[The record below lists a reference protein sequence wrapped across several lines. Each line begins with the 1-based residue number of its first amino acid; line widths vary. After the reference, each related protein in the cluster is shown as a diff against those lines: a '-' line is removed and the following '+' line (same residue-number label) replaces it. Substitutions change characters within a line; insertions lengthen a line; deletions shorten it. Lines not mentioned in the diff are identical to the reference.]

1 MVLMVA
7 KKKGSED
14 WFESLDRE
22 LEESTKEII
31 ESFGEQNTQKLEVNR
46 SLIEDFWKIWKRFNK
61 INVHFTLEPSYT
73 AFAQFEEFPYGE
85 WKWRRSFNIAGVNRL
100 ELVDRTQ
107 DQGRIGDA
115 LRVSYYAENNKP
127 NLRIDFQYCEG
138 EHYYKYSG
146 WKRIY
151 SQHLL
156 YDEPLDKVDMGE
168 IHRIFKDVVKRWYE
182 SHLKRN
188 RNILLSHLKS
198 KYPNVETFT
207 Q

>member
-1 MVLMVA
+1 MVT
-7 KKKGSED
+7 KRKGKEN

-22 LEESTKEII
+22 LEEQTKEII

-61 INVHFTLEPSYT
+61 INVHFTIEPSYT
-73 AFAQFEEFPYGE
+73 AFAQFDEFPYGD
-85 WKWRRSFNIAGVNRL
+85 WKWRTSFNVAGVNRI

-115 LRVSYYAENNKP
+115 MRVSYYAENDKP
-127 NLRIDFQYCEG
+127 KVRIDFQYCEG

-156 YDEPLDKVDMGE
+156 YDEPLEKVDMG
-168 IHRIFKDVVKRWYE
+168 DVHGVFRDIVKTWYE

-188 RNILLSHLKS
+188 RSILLNHLKS

>member
-1 MVLMVA
+1 MVS
-7 KKKGSED
+7 KKKGKEN
-14 WFESLDRE
+14 WFESLDKE
-22 LEESTKEII
+22 LEEQTKEII
-31 ESFGEQNTQKLEVNR
+31 ESFGEQNTQRLEVNR

-61 INVHFTLEPSYT
+61 INVHFTIEPSYT
-73 AFAQFEEFPYGE
+73 AFAQFDEFPYGE
-85 WKWRRSFNIAGVNRL
+85 WKWRTSFNVAGVNRI

-115 LRVSYYAENNKP
+115 LRVSYYVENNKP
-127 NLRIDFQYCEG
+127 SIRIDFQYCEG

-156 YDEPLDKVDMGE
+156 YEEPLEKVQMGDV
-168 IHRIFKDVVKRWYE
+168 HGVFRDVVKTWYE

-188 RNILLSHLKS
+188 RSLLLNHLKS
-198 KYPNVETFT
+198 KYPSVETFT

>member
-1 MVLMVA
+1 MVA
-7 KKKGSED
+7 KRKGKEN

-22 LEESTKEII
+22 LEEQTKEII

-61 INVHFTLEPSYT
+61 INVHFTIEPSYT
-73 AFAQFEEFPYGE
+73 AFAQFDEFPYGE
-85 WKWRRSFNIAGVNRL
+85 WKWRTSFNVAGVNRI

-115 LRVSYYAENNKP
+115 MRVSYYAENDKP
-127 NLRIDFQYCEG
+127 KVRIDFQYCEG

-156 YDEPLDKVDMGE
+156 YDEPLEKVDMG
-168 IHRIFKDVVKRWYE
+168 DVHGVFRDIVKTWYE

-188 RNILLSHLKS
+188 RSILLNHLKS

>member
-1 MVLMVA
+1 MVA
-7 KKKGSED
+7 KKKGKED

-22 LEESTKEII
+22 LEEKTKEII
-31 ESFGEQNTQKLEVNR
+31 ESFGEQNTQKLEINR
-46 SLIEDFWKIWKRFNK
+46 SLIGDFWQIWKRFNK
-61 INVHFTLEPSYT
+61 INVHFTIEPSYT
-73 AFAQFEEFPYGE
+73 TFAQFEEFPYGE
-85 WKWRRSFNIAGVNRL
+85 WKWRGSFNIAGVNRI

-115 LRVSYYAENNKP
+115 LRVSYFADDDKP
-127 NLRIDFQYCEG
+127 SLRVDFQYCEG

-156 YDEPLDKVDMGE
+156 YEEPLNKVDLGDV
-168 IHRIFKDVVKRWYE
+168 HGIFKDVVTTWYE

-188 RNILLSHLKS
+188 RSILLNHLKS

>member
-1 MVLMVA
+1 MVA
-7 KKKGSED
+7 KRKGKEN

-22 LEESTKEII
+22 LEEQTKEII

-61 INVHFTLEPSYT
+61 INVHFTIEPSYT
-73 AFAQFEEFPYGE
+73 AFAQFDEFPYGE
-85 WKWRRSFNIAGVNRL
+85 WKWRTSFNVAGVNRI

-115 LRVSYYAENNKP
+115 MRVSYYAENDKP
-127 NLRIDFQYCEG
+127 KVRIDFQYCEG

-156 YDEPLDKVDMGE
+156 YDEPLEKVDMGDV
-168 IHRIFKDVVKRWYE
+168 HGVFKDIVKTWYE

-188 RNILLSHLKS
+188 RSILLNHLKS

>member
-1 MVLMVA
+1 MVA
-7 KKKGSED
+7 KKKGKED

-22 LEESTKEII
+22 LEKSTKEII

-61 INVHFTLEPSYT
+61 INVHFTIEPSYT
-73 AFAQFEEFPYGE
+73 AFAQFDEFPYGE
-85 WKWRRSFNIAGVNRL
+85 WKWRTSFNVAGVNRI

-115 LRVSYYAENNKP
+115 MRVSYYAENNKP
-127 NLRIDFQYCEG
+127 KVRIDFQYCEG

-156 YDEPLDKVDMGE
+156 YDEPLEKVDMGDV
-168 IHRIFKDVVKRWYE
+168 HGVFKDIVKTWYE

-188 RNILLSHLKS
+188 RSILLNHLKS
-198 KYPNVETFT
+198 KYPSVETFT

>member
-1 MVLMVA
+1 MVA
-7 KKKGSED
+7 KRKGKEN

-22 LEESTKEII
+22 LEEQTKEII

-61 INVHFTLEPSYT
+61 INVHFTIEPSYT
-73 AFAQFEEFPYGE
+73 AFAQFDEFPYGD
-85 WKWRRSFNIAGVNRL
+85 WKWRTSFNVAGVNRI

-115 LRVSYYAENNKP
+115 MRVSYYAENDKP
-127 NLRIDFQYCEG
+127 KVRIDFQYCEG

-156 YDEPLDKVDMGE
+156 YDEPLEKVDMG
-168 IHRIFKDVVKRWYE
+168 DVHGVFRDIVKTWYE

-188 RNILLSHLKS
+188 RSILLNHLKS

>member
-1 MVLMVA
+1 MVA
-7 KKKGSED
+7 KRKGKEN

-22 LEESTKEII
+22 LEEQTKEII

-61 INVHFTLEPSYT
+61 INVHFTIEPSYT
-73 AFAQFEEFPYGE
+73 AFAQFDEFPYGE
-85 WKWRRSFNIAGVNRL
+85 WKWRTSFNVAGVNRI

-107 DQGRIGDA
+107 DHGRIGDA
-115 LRVSYYAENNKP
+115 MRVSYYAENDKP
-127 NLRIDFQYCEG
+127 KVRIDFQYCEG

-156 YDEPLDKVDMGE
+156 YDEPLEKVDMGDV
-168 IHRIFKDVVKRWYE
+168 HGVFKDIVKTWYE

-188 RNILLSHLKS
+188 RSILLNHLKS

>member
-1 MVLMVA
+1 MVA
-7 KKKGSED
+7 KRKGKEN

-22 LEESTKEII
+22 LEEQTKEII

-61 INVHFTLEPSYT
+61 INVHFTIDPSYT
-73 AFAQFEEFPYGE
+73 AFAQFDEFPYGE
-85 WKWRRSFNIAGVNRL
+85 WKWRTSFNVAGVNRI

-115 LRVSYYAENNKP
+115 MRVSYYAENNKP
-127 NLRIDFQYCEG
+127 KVRIDFQYCEG

-156 YDEPLDKVDMGE
+156 YDEPLEKVDMGDV
-168 IHRIFKDVVKRWYE
+168 HGVFKDIVKTWYE

-188 RNILLSHLKS
+188 RSILLNHLKS
-198 KYPNVETFT
+198 KYPNMETFT

>member
-1 MVLMVA
+1 MVA
-7 KKKGSED
+7 KRKSKEN
-14 WFESLDRE
+14 WFESLDKE
-22 LEESTKEII
+22 LEEQTKEII

-61 INVHFTLEPSYT
+61 INVHFTIEPSYT
-73 AFAQFEEFPYGE
+73 AFAQFDDFPYGE
-85 WKWRRSFNIAGVNRL
+85 WKWRTSFNVAGVNRI

-115 LRVSYYAENNKP
+115 LRVSYYVENNKP
-127 NLRIDFQYCEG
+127 SIRIDFQYCEG

-156 YDEPLDKVDMGE
+156 YEEPLEKVQMGDV
-168 IHRIFKDVVKRWYE
+168 HGVFRDVVKTWYE

-188 RNILLSHLKS
+188 RSLLLNHLKS
-198 KYPNVETFT
+198 KYPSVETFT

>member
-7 KKKGSED
+7 KKKAKEN
-14 WFESLDRE
+14 WFESLDKE
-22 LEESTKEII
+22 LEEQTKEII

-61 INVHFTLEPSYT
+61 INVHFTIEPSYT
-73 AFAQFEEFPYGE
+73 AFAQFDEFPYGG
-85 WKWRRSFNIAGVNRL
+85 WKWRTSFNVAGVNRI

-115 LRVSYYAENNKP
+115 LRVSYYVENNKP
-127 NLRIDFQYCEG
+127 SIRIDFQYCEG

-156 YDEPLDKVDMGE
+156 YEEPLEKVQMGDV
-168 IHRIFKDVVKRWYE
+168 HGVFRDVVKTWYE

-188 RNILLSHLKS
+188 RSLLLNHLKS
-198 KYPNVETFT
+198 KYPSVETFT

>member
-1 MVLMVA
+1 MVA
-7 KKKGSED
+7 KRKSKEN
-14 WFESLDRE
+14 WFESLDKE
-22 LEESTKEII
+22 LEEQTKEII

-61 INVHFTLEPSYT
+61 INVHFTIEPSYT
-73 AFAQFEEFPYGE
+73 AFAQFDDFPYGE
-85 WKWRRSFNIAGVNRL
+85 WKWRTSFNVAGVNRI

-115 LRVSYYAENNKP
+115 LRVSYYVENNKP
-127 NLRIDFQYCEG
+127 SIRIDFQYCEG

-156 YDEPLDKVDMGE
+156 YEEPLEKVEMGDV
-168 IHRIFKDVVKRWYE
+168 HGVFRDVVKTWYE

-188 RNILLSHLKS
+188 RSLLLNHLKS
-198 KYPNVETFT
+198 KYPSVETFT

>member
-1 MVLMVA
+1 MVA
-7 KKKGSED
+7 KRKGKEN

-22 LEESTKEII
+22 LEEQTKEII

-61 INVHFTLEPSYT
+61 INVHFTIEPSYT
-73 AFAQFEEFPYGE
+73 AFAQFDEFPYGD
-85 WKWRRSFNIAGVNRL
+85 WKWRTSFNVAGVNRI

-115 LRVSYYAENNKP
+115 MRVSYYAENDKP
-127 NLRIDFQYCEG
+127 KVRIDFQYCEG

-156 YDEPLDKVDMGE
+156 YDEPLEKVDMGDV
-168 IHRIFKDVVKRWYE
+168 HGVFKDIVKTWYE

-188 RNILLSHLKS
+188 RSILLNHLKS

>member
-1 MVLMVA
+1 MVA
-7 KKKGSED
+7 KRKGKEN

-22 LEESTKEII
+22 LEEQTKEII

-61 INVHFTLEPSYT
+61 INVHFTIDPSYT
-73 AFAQFEEFPYGE
+73 AFAQFDEFPYGE
-85 WKWRRSFNIAGVNRL
+85 WKWRTSFNVAGVNRI

-115 LRVSYYAENNKP
+115 MRVSYYAENNKP
-127 NLRIDFQYCEG
+127 KVRIDFQYCEG

-156 YDEPLDKVDMGE
+156 YDEPLEKVDMGDV
-168 IHRIFKDVVKRWYE
+168 HGVFKDIVKTWYE

-188 RNILLSHLKS
+188 RSILLNHLKS

>member
-1 MVLMVA
+1 MVA
-7 KKKGSED
+7 KKKSKED
-14 WFESLDRE
+14 WFESLDRD
-22 LEESTKEII
+22 LEEKTKEII
-31 ESFGEQNTQKLEVNR
+31 ESFGEQNTQKLEINR

-61 INVHFTLEPSYT
+61 INVHFTIEPSYT
-73 AFAQFEEFPYGE
+73 AFAQFDEFPYGE
-85 WKWRRSFNIAGVNRL
+85 WKWRSSFNIAGVNRI

-115 LRVSYYAENNKP
+115 LRVSYYAEDNKP
-127 NLRIDFQYCEG
+127 NMRIDFQYCEG

-151 SQHLL
+151 SQHML
-156 YDEPLDKVDMGE
+156 YDKALDKIDLGDVHG
-168 IHRIFKDVVKRWYE
+168 IFKDVIGTWYE

-188 RNILLSHLKS
+188 RSILLNHLKS

>member
-1 MVLMVA
+1 MVA
-7 KKKGSED
+7 KKKGKEN
-14 WFESLDRE
+14 WFESLDKE
-22 LEESTKEII
+22 LEEQTKEII

-61 INVHFTLEPSYT
+61 INVHFTIDPSYT
-73 AFAQFEEFPYGE
+73 AFAQFDEFPYGE
-85 WKWRRSFNIAGVNRL
+85 WKWRTSFNVAGVNRI

-115 LRVSYYAENNKP
+115 MRVSYYAENDKP
-127 NLRIDFQYCEG
+127 KVRIDFQYCEG

-156 YDEPLDKVDMGE
+156 YDEPLEKVDMGDV
-168 IHRIFKDVVKRWYE
+168 HGVFKDIVKTWYE

-188 RNILLSHLKS
+188 RSILLNHLKS

>member
-1 MVLMVA
+1 MVA
-7 KKKGSED
+7 KRKGKEN

-22 LEESTKEII
+22 LEEQTKEII

-61 INVHFTLEPSYT
+61 INVHFTIEPSYT
-73 AFAQFEEFPYGE
+73 AFAQFDEFPYGD
-85 WKWRRSFNIAGVNRL
+85 WKWRTSFNVAGVNRI

-115 LRVSYYAENNKP
+115 MRVSYYAENDKP
-127 NLRIDFQYCEG
+127 KVRIDFQYCEG

-156 YDEPLDKVDMGE
+156 YDEPLEKVDMG
-168 IHRIFKDVVKRWYE
+168 DVHSVFRDIVKTWYE

-188 RNILLSHLKS
+188 RSILLNHLKS

>member
-1 MVLMVA
+1 MVA
-7 KKKGSED
+7 KRKSKEN
-14 WFESLDRE
+14 WFESLDKE
-22 LEESTKEII
+22 LEEQTKEII

-61 INVHFTLEPSYT
+61 INVHFTIEPSYT
-73 AFAQFEEFPYGE
+73 AFAQFDEFPYGD
-85 WKWRRSFNIAGVNRL
+85 WKWRTSFNVAGVNRI

-115 LRVSYYAENNKP
+115 MRVSYYAENNKP
-127 NLRIDFQYCEG
+127 KVRIDFQYCEG

-156 YDEPLDKVDMGE
+156 YDEPLEKVDMG
-168 IHRIFKDVVKRWYE
+168 DVHGVFRDIVKTWYE

-188 RNILLSHLKS
+188 RSILLNHLKS

>member
-1 MVLMVA
+1 MVA
-7 KKKGSED
+7 KRKGKEN

-22 LEESTKEII
+22 LEEQTKEII

-61 INVHFTLEPSYT
+61 INVHFTIEPSYT
-73 AFAQFEEFPYGE
+73 AFAQFDEFPYGD
-85 WKWRRSFNIAGVNRL
+85 WKWRTSFNVAGVNRI

-115 LRVSYYAENNKP
+115 MRVSYYAENNKP
-127 NLRIDFQYCEG
+127 KVRIDFQYCEG

-156 YDEPLDKVDMGE
+156 YDEPLEKVDMG
-168 IHRIFKDVVKRWYE
+168 DVHGVFRDIVKTWYE

-188 RNILLSHLKS
+188 RSILLNHLKS

>member
-1 MVLMVA
+1 MVA
-7 KKKGSED
+7 KKKGKDD

-73 AFAQFEEFPYGE
+73 AFAQFDEFPYGE
-85 WKWRRSFNIAGVNRL
+85 WKWRSSFNIAGVNRI

-115 LRVSYYAENNKP
+115 LRVSYYAENKRP
-127 NLRIDFQYCEG
+127 SVRIDFQYCEG

-156 YDEPLDKVDMGE
+156 YDEPLEKVDMGDV
-168 IHRIFKDVVKRWYE
+168 HGVFKDVVKTWYE

-188 RNILLSHLKS
+188 RSILLNYLKS
-198 KYPNVETFT
+198 KYPSVETFT

>member
-1 MVLMVA
+1 MVA
-7 KKKGSED
+7 KKKGKEN
-14 WFESLDRE
+14 WFESLDKE
-22 LEESTKEII
+22 LEEQTKEII

-46 SLIEDFWKIWKRFNK
+46 SLIEDFWRIWKRFNK
-61 INVHFTLEPSYT
+61 INVHFTIEPSYT
-73 AFAQFEEFPYGE
+73 AFAQFDEFPYGE
-85 WKWRRSFNIAGVNRL
+85 WKWRTSFNVAGVNRI

-115 LRVSYYAENNKP
+115 LRVSYYVENNKP
-127 NLRIDFQYCEG
+127 SIRIDFQYCEG

-156 YDEPLDKVDMGE
+156 YEEPLEKVQMGDV
-168 IHRIFKDVVKRWYE
+168 HGVFRDVVKTWYE

-188 RNILLSHLKS
+188 RSLLLNHLKS
-198 KYPNVETFT
+198 KYPSVETFT

>member
-1 MVLMVA
+1 MVA
-7 KKKGSED
+7 KRKSKEN
-14 WFESLDRE
+14 WFESLDKE
-22 LEESTKEII
+22 LEEQTKEII

-61 INVHFTLEPSYT
+61 INVHFTIEPSYT
-73 AFAQFEEFPYGE
+73 AFAQFDEFPYGE
-85 WKWRRSFNIAGVNRL
+85 WKWRTSFNVAGVNRI

-115 LRVSYYAENNKP
+115 LRVSYYVENNKP
-127 NLRIDFQYCEG
+127 SIRIDFQYCEG

-156 YDEPLDKVDMGE
+156 YEEPLEKVQMGDV
-168 IHRIFKDVVKRWYE
+168 HGVFRDVVKTWYE

-188 RNILLSHLKS
+188 RSLLLNHLKS
-198 KYPNVETFT
+198 KYPSVETFT

>member
-1 MVLMVA
+1 MVA
-7 KKKGSED
+7 KKKSKEN
-14 WFESLDRE
+14 WFESLDKE
-22 LEESTKEII
+22 LEEQTKEII

-61 INVHFTLEPSYT
+61 INVHFTIEPSYT
-73 AFAQFEEFPYGE
+73 AFAQFDEFPYGE
-85 WKWRRSFNIAGVNRL
+85 WKWRTSFNVAGVNRI

-115 LRVSYYAENNKP
+115 LRVSYYVENNKP
-127 NLRIDFQYCEG
+127 SIRIDFQYCEG

-156 YDEPLDKVDMGE
+156 YDEPLEKVDMGDV
-168 IHRIFKDVVKRWYE
+168 HGVFKDIVKTWYE

-188 RNILLSHLKS
+188 RSILLNHLKS

>member
-1 MVLMVA
+1 MVA
-7 KKKGSED
+7 KRKGKEN

-22 LEESTKEII
+22 LEEQTKEII

-61 INVHFTLEPSYT
+61 INVHFTIEPSYT
-73 AFAQFEEFPYGE
+73 AFAQFDEFPYGE
-85 WKWRRSFNIAGVNRL
+85 WKWRTSFNVAGVNRI

-115 LRVSYYAENNKP
+115 MRVSYYVENNKP
-127 NLRIDFQYCEG
+127 KVRIDFQYCEG

-156 YDEPLDKVDMGE
+156 YDEPLEKVDMGDV
-168 IHRIFKDVVKRWYE
+168 HGLFKDIVKTWYE

-188 RNILLSHLKS
+188 RSILLNHLKS

>member
-1 MVLMVA
+1 MVA
-7 KKKGSED
+7 KRKGKED

-22 LEESTKEII
+22 LEEKTKEII

-61 INVHFTLEPSYT
+61 INVHFTIEPSYT

-85 WKWRRSFNIAGVNRL
+85 WKWRPSFNIAGVNRM

-156 YDEPLDKVDMGE
+156 YDEPLEKVDLGDV
-168 IHRIFKDVVKRWYE
+168 HGIFKDVVKTWYE

-198 KYPNVETFT
+198 KYTNVETFT

>member
-1 MVLMVA
+1 MVA
-7 KKKGSED
+7 KRKGKEN

-22 LEESTKEII
+22 LEEQTKEII

-61 INVHFTLEPSYT
+61 INVHFTIDPSYT
-73 AFAQFEEFPYGE
+73 AFAQFDEFPYGE
-85 WKWRRSFNIAGVNRL
+85 WKWRTSFNVAGVNRI

-115 LRVSYYAENNKP
+115 MRVSYYAENDKP
-127 NLRIDFQYCEG
+127 KVRIDFQYCEG

-156 YDEPLDKVDMGE
+156 YDEPLEKVDMG
-168 IHRIFKDVVKRWYE
+168 DVHGVFRDIVKTWYE

-188 RNILLSHLKS
+188 RSILLNHLKS

>member
-1 MVLMVA
+1 MVA
-7 KKKGSED
+7 KRKSKEN
-14 WFESLDRE
+14 WFESLDKE
-22 LEESTKEII
+22 LEEQTKEII

-61 INVHFTLEPSYT
+61 INVHFTIEPSYT
-73 AFAQFEEFPYGE
+73 AFAQFDDFPYGE
-85 WKWRRSFNIAGVNRL
+85 WKWRTSFNVASVNRI

-115 LRVSYYAENNKP
+115 LRVSYYVENNKP
-127 NLRIDFQYCEG
+127 SIRIDFQYCEG

-156 YDEPLDKVDMGE
+156 YEEPLEKVEMGDV
-168 IHRIFKDVVKRWYE
+168 HGVFRDVVKTWYE

-188 RNILLSHLKS
+188 RSLLLNHLKS
-198 KYPNVETFT
+198 KYPSVETFT

>member
-1 MVLMVA
+1 MVT
-7 KKKGSED
+7 KRKGKEN

-22 LEESTKEII
+22 LEEQTKEII

-61 INVHFTLEPSYT
+61 INVHFTIEPSYT
-73 AFAQFEEFPYGE
+73 AFAQFDEFPYGD
-85 WKWRRSFNIAGVNRL
+85 WKWRTSFNVAGVNRI

-115 LRVSYYAENNKP
+115 MRVSYYAENDKP
-127 NLRIDFQYCEG
+127 KVRIDFQYCEG

-156 YDEPLDKVDMGE
+156 YDEPLEKVDMGDV
-168 IHRIFKDVVKRWYE
+168 HGVFKDIVKTWYE

-188 RNILLSHLKS
+188 RSILLNHLKS

>member
-1 MVLMVA
+1 MVA
-7 KKKGSED
+7 KKKSKED
-14 WFESLDRE
+14 WFESLDRD
-22 LEESTKEII
+22 LEEKTKEII
-31 ESFGEQNTQKLEVNR
+31 ESFGEQNTQKLEINR

-61 INVHFTLEPSYT
+61 INVHFTIEPSYT
-73 AFAQFEEFPYGE
+73 AFAQFDEFPYGE
-85 WKWRRSFNIAGVNRL
+85 WKWRPSFNIAGVNRI

-127 NLRIDFQYCEG
+127 NMRIDFQYCEG

-151 SQHLL
+151 SQHML
-156 YDEPLDKVDMGE
+156 YDKALDKVDLVDVHG
-168 IHRIFKDVVKRWYE
+168 IFKDIIKNWYE

-188 RNILLSHLKS
+188 RNILLNHLKS
-198 KYPNVETFT
+198 KYPSVETFT

>member
-1 MVLMVA
+1 MVA
-7 KKKGSED
+7 KRKGKEN

-22 LEESTKEII
+22 LEEQTKEII

-61 INVHFTLEPSYT
+61 INVHFTIEPSYT
-73 AFAQFEEFPYGE
+73 AFAQFDDFPYGE
-85 WKWRRSFNIAGVNRL
+85 WKWRTSFNVAGVNRI

-115 LRVSYYAENNKP
+115 LRVSYYVENNKP
-127 NLRIDFQYCEG
+127 SIRIDFQYCEG

-156 YDEPLDKVDMGE
+156 YEEPLEKVEMGDV
-168 IHRIFKDVVKRWYE
+168 HGVFRDVVKTWYE

-188 RNILLSHLKS
+188 RSLLLNHLKS
-198 KYPNVETFT
+198 KYPSVETFT

>member
-1 MVLMVA
+1 MVA
-7 KKKGSED
+7 KRKGKEN

-22 LEESTKEII
+22 LEEQTKEII

-61 INVHFTLEPSYT
+61 INVHFTIEPSYT
-73 AFAQFEEFPYGE
+73 AFAQFDEFPYGD
-85 WKWRRSFNIAGVNRL
+85 WKWRTSFNVAGVNRI

-115 LRVSYYAENNKP
+115 LRVSYYVENNKP
-127 NLRIDFQYCEG
+127 SIRIDFQYCEG

-156 YDEPLDKVDMGE
+156 YEEPLEKVQMGDV
-168 IHRIFKDVVKRWYE
+168 HGVFRDVVKTWYE

-188 RNILLSHLKS
+188 RSLLLNHLKS
-198 KYPNVETFT
+198 KYPSVETFT

>member
-1 MVLMVA
+1 MVA
-7 KKKGSED
+7 KRKGKEN

-22 LEESTKEII
+22 LEEQTKEII

-61 INVHFTLEPSYT
+61 INVHFTIEPSYT
-73 AFAQFEEFPYGE
+73 AFAQFDEFPYGE
-85 WKWRRSFNIAGVNRL
+85 WKWRTSFNVAGVNRI

-115 LRVSYYAENNKP
+115 MRVSYYVENNKP
-127 NLRIDFQYCEG
+127 KVRIDFQYCEG

-156 YDEPLDKVDMGE
+156 YDEPLKKVDMGDV
-168 IHRIFKDVVKRWYE
+168 HGLFKDIVKTWYE
-182 SHLKRN
+182 SHIKRN
-188 RNILLSHLKS
+188 RSILLNHLKS